1 MTSAATNSTSRRM
14 LLNTHYLLDGL
25 GRYHSVDEVAAI
37 KPYFPRTYFGI
48 RALCS
53 LKYSLLIAD

>member
-1 MTSAATNSTSRRM
+1 M
-14 LLNTHYLLDGL
+14 D
-25 GRYHSVDEVAAI
+25 SVDI
-37 KPYFPRTYFGI
+37 IQGMRLLQLNRIFPAHILAYV